1 MAGVNKAII
10 LGRLGRDPEIRH
22 TTNGNSV
29 CNFSIAT
36 SETWKDKNTGEKRE
50 RTEWHNC
57 VSFGKQGE
65 IIAQYVK
72 KGDQIYIEGKI
83 QTDEYEKDGQKH
95 YSTKIN
101 VSSFSFIG
109 SNSNNNDNSG
119 GYNQNNSNQGYFDP
133 KYDNS
138 NSCPDDDDWE
148 IPF

>member
-1 MAGVNKAII
+1 MSGVNKAII

-22 TTNGNSV
+22 TPNGNSV

-72 KGDQIYIEGKI
+72 KGDQLYIEGKI
-83 QTDEYEKDGQKH
+83 QTDEYEKEGQKH

-101 VSSFSFIG
+101 VNSFSFIG
-109 SNSNNNDNSG
+109 SNSTNSGDNNSG
-119 GYNQNNSNQGYFDP
+119 GYNQKSFNNGYVNP
-133 KYDNS
+133 KYDNTS
-138 NSCPDDDDWE
+138 QDYDDQ

>member
-1 MAGVNKAII
+1 MSGVNKAII
-10 LGRLGRDPEIRH
+10 LGRLGKDPEIRQMP
-22 TTNGNSV
+22 NGNSV

-36 SETWKDKNTGEKRE
+36 SETWKDKNTGDKRE
-50 RTEWHNC
+50 RTDWHNC

-72 KGDQIYIEGKI
+72 KGDQIYIEGKL
-83 QTDEYEKDGQKH
+83 QTDEYEKEGQKH

-119 GYNQNNSNQGYFDP
+119 GYNQNSFNQNPDYGGD
-133 KYDNS
+133 DNS
-138 NSCPDDDDWE
+138 DFDDRE

>member
-10 LGRLGRDPEIRH
+10 LGRLGKDPEIRQMP
-22 TTNGNSV
+22 NGNSV

-36 SETWKDKNTGEKRE
+36 SETWKDKNTGDKRE
-50 RTEWHNC
+50 RTDWHNC

-72 KGDQIYIEGKI
+72 KGDQIYIEGKL
-83 QTDEYEKDGQKH
+83 QTDEYEKEGQKH

-109 SNSNNNDNSG
+109 SNSTNSGDNNSG
-119 GYNQNNSNQGYFDP
+119 GYNQKSSNQGYVDP

-138 NSCPDDDDWE
+138 NSNIDDD

>member
-10 LGRLGRDPEIRH
+10 LGRLGKDPEIRQMP
-22 TTNGNSV
+22 NGNSV

-83 QTDEYEKDGQKH
+83 QTDEYEKEGQKH
-95 YSTKIN
+95 YRTKIN
-101 VSSFSFIG
+101 LSSFSFIG
-109 SNSNNNDNSG
+109 SNSNNSG
-119 GYNQNNSNQGYFDP
+119 GYNQKSSNNGYVNP
-133 KYDNS
+133 KYDNTS
-138 NSCPDDDDWE
+138 QDYDDQ